1 MAAETNYQP
10 TSDVKVYLGT
20 EATFGTATLAAGTW
34 DLLPVT
40 SYSLP
45 EVSAPAEISTQ
56 RSGKFTNFSNQATHR
71 PDQKLYTF
79 DLTFKGTTTSVLRAC
94 RLMFEDGVSECDF
107 TGDYEFPTSS
117 YKDAESSTTQMTV
130 LFQNAGAD
138 ATSSDLICKS
148 CVATGMTLAEDIG
161 SEGGELTVS
170 LNMVTAYQPTHGS
183 LTPSSSTEDT
193 ATPKNIKSITTAY
206 INGGAQEDLVIMGWE
221 VAFSRTIERIHFKD
235 TTNYDPY
242 GLAMTGA
249 LEATGNINCKRDDAV
264 HDLLA
269 KFKDGNTVAVSLAE
283 ASNFTIDIPKAIINE
298 ASVDSGGS
306 YLKQAIPFTA
316 LGNEATTSDSIVG
329 ITIA

>member
-1 MAAETNYQP
+1 MAETNYQP
-10 TSDVKVYLGT
+10 TSDIKVYLGT
-20 EATFGTATLAAGTW
+20 EATFGTATLAGGAW

-45 EVSAPAEISTQ
+45 EVSAPAEISGQ
-56 RSGKFTNFSNQATHR
+56 RSGKFANFSNQATHR

-79 DLTFKGTTTSVLRAC
+79 DLVFKGTVTSVLRSC
-94 RLMFEDGVSECDF
+94 QLMFEDGVSECDF
-107 TGDYEFPTSS
+107 TGNYAFPTSA
-117 YKDAESSTTQMTV
+117 YKDGASATTQMTV
-130 LFQNAGAD
+130 LFANAGAD
-138 ATSSDLICKS
+138 ATNSDIICKS

-183 LTPSSSTEDT
+183 LTPSSSTEDS
-193 ATPKNIKSITTAY
+193 ATPKNIKSLTTAY
-206 INGGAQEDLVIMGWE
+206 INGGSQEDLVVMGWD

-235 TTNYDPY
+235 TTNFDPY

-249 LEATGNINCKRDDAV
+249 MEATGNIQCKRDDAV

-269 KFKDGNTVAVSLAE
+269 KFKDGNTVAVNLAE
-283 ASNFTIDIPKAIINE
+283 SSNFTIDIPAAIINE

-316 LGNEATTSDSIVG
+316 LGNAGTPSTSIVG